1 MKDIE
6 HIFNVFFIFRT
17 FAEGFSEASEK
28 LQINKNQIIK
38 IQNMSKVATSFGIEE
53 ALKQLGIE
61 EVNNG
66 TSTGSESHGGGEAFD
81 SNSPVDGKLIAKVT
95 TTTKEEY
102 AQVMDKATSAFK
114 EWRTMPAPLRGDVV
128 RQLNEELRR
137 LKEPLGKLVS
147 YEMGKSYQE
156 GLGEVQ
162 EMIDICDFAVGLSR
176 QLHGLTM
183 HSERPGHRMYEQY
196 HPLGVVGI
204 ISAFNFPVAVWAWNT
219 ALAWVCGDVCVWK
232 PSEKTPLTGIACQ
245 KIAARVFKK
254 NNLPEGIS
262 CLINGDYKVGEMMTT
277 DKRIPLISATGS
289 TRMGK
294 IVASTVGERLGKS
307 LLELGGNN
315 AIIVTP
321 DADIKM
327 TVIGAVFGA
336 VGTAG
341 QRCTST
347 RRLIVHES
355 MYDKVKKAV
364 TDAYDQLKIGN
375 PLDENNH
382 VGPLI
387 DKDAV
392 KNYNNALE
400 KVVEEG
406 GKIIVEGGVLEG
418 EGYESGCYVKPAIAE
433 AKGDYKIVQHETF
446 APVLYLLKYSGD
458 IENALE
464 IQNGVAQ
471 GLSSAIMTN
480 NLREAEHFLSVQGS
494 DCGIANVNIGTSGA
508 EIGGAFGGEKET
520 GGGRESGS
528 DAWKVY
534 MRRQTNTI
542 NYTTELPLAQGIKFD
557 L

>member
-1 MKDIE
+1 MIKKINLNSILDALDI
-6 HIFNVFFIFRT
+6 
-17 FAEGFSEASEK
+17 K
-28 LQINKNQIIK
+28 Q
-38 IQNMSKVATSFGIEE
+38 QNY
-53 ALKQLGIE
+53 
-61 EVNNG
+61 G
-66 TSTGSESHGGGEAFD
+66 TSTGSKWTN
-81 SNSPVDGKLIAKVT
+81 SNEIINSFSPVDGKKIGSVSV
-95 TTTKEEY
+95 TTKEEFE
-102 AQVMDKATSAFK
+102 QVINTASSAYIT
-114 EWRTMPAPLRGDVV
+114 WRLMPAPQRGEIV
-128 RQLNEELRR
+128 RQFGDRLREL
-137 LKEPLGKLVS
+137 KNPLGKLVS
-147 YEMGKSYQE
+147 YEMGKSLQE

-196 HPLGVVGI
+196 HPLGIVGI

-219 ALAWVCGDVCVWK
+219 ALAWICGDVCIWK
-232 PSEKTPLTGIACQ
+232 PSEKTPLCGIACQ
-245 KIAARVFKK
+245 KIAAAVFTK

-262 CLINGDYKVGEMMTT
+262 CLINGDYKIGELMTKNT
-277 DKRIPLISATGS
+277 LIPLVSATGS

-294 IVASTVGERLGKS
+294 IVAKTVGERLGKS

-321 DADIKM
+321 DANIKM

-347 RRLIVHES
+347 RRLIIHES
-355 MYDKVKKAV
+355 IYETVKSSLI
-364 TDAYDQLKIGN
+364 DAYSQLKIGN

-392 KNYNNALE
+392 ENYKKAINSV
-400 KVVEEG
+400 KEEG
-406 GKIIVEGGVLEG
+406 GNIIVEGGVLSG
-418 EGYESGCYVKPAIAE
+418 AGYESGCYVKPAIAE
-433 AKGDYKIVQHETF
+433 ASNDYKIVQHETF
-446 APVLYLLKYSGD
+446 APVLYLLKYSGSVD
-458 IENALE
+458 RAIE
-464 IQNGVAQ
+464 IQNSVSQ

-480 NLREAEHFLSVQGS
+480 NLREAELFLSHSGS

-508 EIGGAFGGEKET
+508 EIGGAFGGEKDT

-528 DAWKVY
+528 DAWKIY

-542 NYTTELPLAQGIKFD
+542 NYTTSLPLAQGIKFD

>member
-1 MKDIE
+1 M
-6 HIFNVFFIFRT
+6 
-17 FAEGFSEASEK
+17 
-28 LQINKNQIIK
+28 
-38 IQNMSKVATSFGIEE
+38 ATIAQQFGMTE
-53 ALKQLGIE
+53 ALEILGIKA
-61 EVNNG
+61 VNEG
-66 TSTGSESHGGGEAFD
+66 TSTGNNWFSGGELID
-81 SNSPVDGKLIAKVT
+81 SYSPVDGQLIAKVKAST
-95 TTTKEEY
+95 EADYEK
-102 AQVMDKATSAFK
+102 VMQAATEAFK
-114 EWRTMPAPLRGDVV
+114 TFRLMPAPKRGEIV
-128 RQLNEELRR
+128 RQFGEKLRHY
-137 LKEPLGKLVS
+137 KEPLGKLVS

-183 HSERPGHRMYEQY
+183 HSERPSHRMYEQY

-204 ISAFNFPVAVWAWNT
+204 ISAFNFPVAVWSWNT
-219 ALAWVCGDVCVWK
+219 ALAWICGDVCVWK
-232 PSEKTPLTGIACQ
+232 PSEKTPLCGVACQ
-245 KIAARVFKK
+245 NIIAEVLRE
-254 NNLPEGIS
+254 NHLPEGIS
-262 CLINGDYKVGEMMTT
+262 CLINGDYKIGQLLNRDTRV
-277 DKRIPLISATGS
+277 PLVSATGS

-294 IVASTVGERLGKS
+294 IVAQEVAARLGRS

-347 RRLIVHES
+347 RRLIIHES
-355 MYDKVKKAV
+355 IYDKVK
-364 TDAYDQLKIGN
+364 DAIVAAYGQLRIGN
-375 PLDENNH
+375 PLDQNNH

-387 DKDAV
+387 DTHAV
-392 KNYNNALE
+392 EQYNKALAQ
-400 KVVEEG
+400 VVAEG
-406 GKIIVEGGVLEG
+406 GTILVEGGVLTG

-433 AKGDYKIVQHETF
+433 AKNDFAIVQHETF

-458 IENALE
+458 VTEAIA

-480 NLREAEHFLSVQGS
+480 NLREAEAFLSAAGS

-542 NYTTELPLAQGIKFD
+542 NYSTSLPLAQGIKFD

>member
-1 MKDIE
+1 MKIDI
-6 HIFNVFFIFRT
+6 
-17 FAEGFSEASEK
+17 S
-28 LQINKNQIIK
+28 LQK
-38 IQNMSKVATSFGIEE
+38 
-53 ALKQLGIE
+53 LGID
-61 EVNNG
+61 VNNLG
-66 TSTGSESHGGGEAFD
+66 TSTGSNFFATGDKID
-81 SNSPVDGKLIAKVT
+81 SISPVDGSLIGTVT
-95 TTTKEEY
+95 STSSEDYEKAIKS
-102 AQVMDKATSAFK
+102 AQSAFTFFRK
-114 EWRTMPAPLRGDVV
+114 MPAPKRGDMV
-128 RQLNEELRR
+128 RQFGNKLRE
-137 LKEPLGKLVS
+137 LKEPLGMLVS
-147 YEMGKSYQE
+147 YEMGKSFQE

-196 HPLGVVGI
+196 HPLGIVGV

-219 ALAWVCGDVCVWK
+219 SLSWICGDVCVWK
-232 PSEKTPLTGIACQ
+232 PSEKTPLCGIACQ
-245 KIAARVFKK
+245 NIIASVLKE

-262 CLINGDYKVGEMMTT
+262 CLINGDYKVGEFMTKDT
-277 DKRIPLISATGS
+277 RIPLISATGS

-294 IVASTVGERLGKS
+294 IVAAEVGKRLGKS

-327 TVIGAVFGA
+327 TVIGGVFGA

-347 RRLIVHES
+347 RRLIIHES
-355 MYDKVKKAV
+355 IFDSVK
-364 TDAYDQLKIGN
+364 DALVSAYGQIKIGD
-375 PLDENNH
+375 PLDQSNH

-387 DKDAV
+387 DTDAV
-392 KNYNNALE
+392 RMYSEALE
-400 KVVEEG
+400 KVKEEG
-406 GKIIVEGGVLEG
+406 GNIIVEGEVLSG
-418 EGYESGCYVKPAIAE
+418 KGYESGCYVKPAIVEAE
-433 AKGDYKIVQHETF
+433 PNFEIVQEETF
-446 APVLYLLKYSGD
+446 APILYLLKYSGD
-458 IENALE
+458 VTNAIE
-464 IQNGVAQ
+464 IQNNVKQ

-480 NLREAEHFLSVQGS
+480 NLKEAEKFLSAAGS

-508 EIGGAFGGEKET
+508 EIGGAFGGEKDT

-528 DAWKVY
+528 DAWKIY

-542 NYTTELPLAQGIKFD
+542 NYTDELPLAQGIKFD

>member
-1 MKDIE
+1 
-6 HIFNVFFIFRT
+6 
-17 FAEGFSEASEK
+17 
-28 LQINKNQIIK
+28 
-38 IQNMSKVATSFGIEE
+38 MSTVAISFGIEE
-53 ALKQLGIE
+53 VLKQLGIE
-61 EVNNG
+61 AVNKG
-66 TSTGSESHGGGEAFD
+66 TSTGNNWFPGGVEID
-81 SNSPVDGKLIAKVT
+81 SYSPVDGQLIGKVT
-95 TTTKEEY
+95 TTSKEEY
-102 AQVMDKATSAFK
+102 EQLMSTALSAFK
-114 EWRTMPAPLRGDVV
+114 SWRVVPAPQRGEVV
-128 RQLNEELRR
+128 RQFGEELRR

-219 ALAWVCGDVCVWK
+219 ALAWICGDVCVWK
-232 PSEKTPLTGIACQ
+232 PSEKAPMCGVACQ
-245 KIAARVFKK
+245 KIAAKVFAD

-262 CLINGDYKVGEMMTT
+262 CLINGDYNVGEYMTK

-294 IVASTVGERLGKS
+294 IVGRTVGERLGRS

-347 RRLIVHES
+347 RRLIIHES
-355 MYDKVKKAV
+355 VYDKVKDAV
-364 TDAYDQLKIGN
+364 VTAYGQLRIGN

-387 DKDAV
+387 DKEAV
-392 KNYNNALE
+392 VMYTTALE
-400 KVVEEG
+400 KVVAEG
-406 GKIIVEGGVLEG
+406 GTIVVEGGVLTG

-433 AKGDYKIVQHETF
+433 ANNSFEIVQHETF
-446 APVLYLLKYSGD
+446 APILYLLKYSGSVED
-458 IENALE
+458 ALD
-464 IQNGVAQ
+464 IQNGVVQ

-480 NLREAEHFLSVQGS
+480 NLREAERFLSVAGS

>member
-1 MKDIE
+1 M
-6 HIFNVFFIFRT
+6 
-17 FAEGFSEASEK
+17 AET
-28 LQINKNQIIK
+28 
-38 IQNMSKVATSFGIEE
+38 ATAFGIHE
-53 ALKQLGIE
+53 ALEILGVKEI
-61 EVNNG
+61 NQG
-66 TSTGSESHGGGEAFD
+66 TSTGMEAFG
-81 SNSPVDGKLIAKVT
+81 SGETITSLSPVDGSIIGKVT
-95 TTTKEEY
+95 TTTEADYGK
-102 AQVMDKATSAFK
+102 VMEAAGAAFK
-114 EWRTMPAPLRGDVV
+114 SWRLLPAPQRGEIV
-128 RQLNEELRR
+128 RQFGDKLREV
-137 LKEPLGKLVS
+137 KEPLGKLVS

-196 HPLGVVGI
+196 HPLGIVGI
-204 ISAFNFPVAVWAWNT
+204 ISAFNFPVAVWSWNT
-219 ALAWVCGDVCVWK
+219 ALAWICGDVCVWK
-232 PSEKTPLTGIACQ
+232 PSEKTPLCGIACQ
-245 KIAARVFKK
+245 NIIAEVLKT

-262 CLINGDYKVGEMMTT
+262 CLINGDYRVGELMTQ

-289 TRMGK
+289 IRMGK
-294 IVASTVGERLGKS
+294 IVAQAVAARLGKS

-327 TVIGAVFGA
+327 TIIGAVFGA

-355 MYDKVKKAV
+355 IYEQVKNALV
-364 TDAYDQLKIGN
+364 DAYQQLRIGN

-387 DKDAV
+387 DTAAV
-392 KNYNNALE
+392 SLYEKALE
-400 KVVEEG
+400 KARSEG
-406 GKIIVEGGVLEG
+406 GRLLMEGGVLTG
-418 EGYESGCYVKPAIAE
+418 DGYESGCYVKPAIVE
-433 AKGDYKIVQHETF
+433 ANNAFEIVQEETF
-446 APVLYLLKYSGD
+446 APILYLLKYTGEV
-458 IENALE
+458 ENA
-464 IQNGVAQ
+464 IAQQNDVVQ

-480 NLREAEHFLSVQGS
+480 NLREAERFLSVAGS

-528 DAWKVY
+528 DAWKIY

-542 NYTTELPLAQGIKFD
+542 NYTTALPLAQGIKFD

>member
-1 MKDIE
+1 
-6 HIFNVFFIFRT
+6 
-17 FAEGFSEASEK
+17 
-28 LQINKNQIIK
+28 
-38 IQNMSKVATSFGIEE
+38 MSKIAKNFGIDK
-53 ALKQLGIE
+53 ALVQLGLQDI
-61 EVNNG
+61 NNG
-66 TSTGSESHGGGEAFD
+66 TSTGKDFFSNGEIIESY
-81 SNSPVDGKLIAKVT
+81 SPVDGALIGKV
-95 TTTKEEY
+95 
-102 AQVMDKATSAFK
+102 KATTQEDYEKVITTAEKGFAQ
-114 EWRTMPAPLRGDVV
+114 WRTLPAPQRGEIV
-128 RQLNEELRR
+128 RKFNDELRR

-196 HPLGVVGI
+196 HPLGVVGV
-204 ISAFNFPVAVWAWNT
+204 ISAFNFPVAVWSWNT
-219 ALAWVCGDVCVWK
+219 ALAWVCGDACVWK
-232 PSEKTPLTGIACQ
+232 GSEKTPLTSVACQ
-245 KIAARVFKK
+245 NIAARVFAE
-254 NNLPEGIS
+254 NGVPEGIS
-262 CLINGDYKVGEMMTT
+262 CLITGDYTVGEMMTK
-277 DKRIPLISATGS
+277 DERIPLISATGS

-294 IVASTVGERLGKS
+294 IVAKEVAGRLGKT

-321 DADIKM
+321 DADIKN

-336 VGTAG
+336 VGTCG

-347 RRLIVHES
+347 RRLIIHEDV
-355 MYDKVKKAV
+355 YDKVKEAIVKAY
-364 TDAYDQLKIGN
+364 AQLRIGN

-392 KNYNNALE
+392 KNYQHAMK

-406 GKIIVEGGVLEG
+406 GNILVEGGVLEG

-433 AKGDYKIVQHETF
+433 AENHFEIVQHETF
-446 APVLYLLKYSGD
+446 APVLYIMKYKGD
-458 IENALE
+458 VSNALE
-464 IQNGVAQ
+464 LQNGVRQ

-480 NLREAEHFLSVQGS
+480 NLREAERFLSVEGS